1 MKRIGGIIIM
11 LEKLIKNIAKNFI
24 YVVWVILYFS
34 LAWSILGAD
43 WDSFVLVFFL
53 YGISI
58 LIALSPVGEIL
69 LRFIEKV
76 RPISTR
82 EEKEYLLPIFEEVYE
97 NAKEKDTK
105 LNNNIKLYIIDNM
118 YVNAFTIGRKTI
130 AVTMGAIQTFS
141 QDELKGVIA
150 HEFGHIS
157 NGDSKALLLSTI
169 GNGIFT
175 ILIFILRIIMLIN
188 EVVFSLT
195 RIPFLDVF
203 ALLARFIFDIGIIIF
218 SYVSE
223 ILLSVNSRQNEL
235 WADRFAFDI
244 GFGEELVSSLYI
256 LQKIS
261 LPQNIK
267 LIDRLRASHPNTAKR
282 IEQLEN
288 LLDTQDEE
296 VFITA

>member
-1 MKRIGGIIIM
+1 M
-11 LEKLIKNIAKNFI
+11 LRKLIKNLAKNYI
-24 YVVWVILYFS
+24 YFVWVIIYF
-34 LAWSILGAD
+34 LLVWSILGAD
-43 WDSFVLVFFL
+43 WDSFVLVFIL

-58 LIALSPVGEIL
+58 SIALSPLGETM

-76 RPISTR
+76 RPLSTK
-82 EEKEYLLPIFEEVYE
+82 EEKEYLLPVFEEVYE
-97 NAKEKDTK
+97 NAKEKDQK

-118 YVNAFTIGRKTI
+118 YVNAFAIGRKTI
-130 AVTMGAIQTFS
+130 AVTKGAVQTFS

-150 HEFGHIS
+150 HEFGHLS
-157 NGDSKALLLSTI
+157 NGDTKALLLSTI
-169 GNGIFT
+169 GNGIFSV
-175 ILIFILRIIMLIN
+175 LIFVLRIIMLIT

-195 RIPFLDVF
+195 QIPFLDVF
-203 ALLARFIFDIGIIIF
+203 AVLARFLFDIGVIIF

-235 WADRFAFDI
+235 WADKFAFEI
-244 GFGEELVSSLYI
+244 GYGEELVSSLYI

-261 LPQNIK
+261 LPNNLK
-267 LIDRLRASHPNTAKR
+267 LLDRLRASHPNTAKR

-296 VFITA
+296 VFITT

>member
-1 MKRIGGIIIM
+1 M
-11 LEKLIKNIAKNFI
+11 LRKLIKNLAKNYI
-24 YVVWVILYFS
+24 YFVWVIIYFL

-43 WDSFVLVFFL
+43 WDSFVLVFIL

-58 LIALSPVGEIL
+58 SIALSPLGETM
-69 LRFIEKV
+69 LRFIEKL
-76 RPISTR
+76 RPLSTK

-97 NAKEKDTK
+97 NAKEKDQK
-105 LNNNIKLYIIDNM
+105 LNNNIRLYIIDNM
-118 YVNAFTIGRKTI
+118 YVNAFAIGRKTI
-130 AVTMGAIQTFS
+130 AVTKGAVQTFS

-150 HEFGHIS
+150 HEFGHLS
-157 NGDSKALLLSTI
+157 NGDTKALLLSTI
-169 GNGIFT
+169 GNGIFSV
-175 ILIFILRIIMLIN
+175 LIFVLRIIMLIT

-203 ALLARFIFDIGIIIF
+203 AVLARFLFDIGVIIF

-235 WADRFAFDI
+235 WADKFAFEI
-244 GFGEELVSSLYI
+244 GYGEELVSSLYI

-261 LPQNIK
+261 LPNNLK
-267 LIDRLRASHPNTAKR
+267 LLDRLRASHPNTAKR

-296 VFITA
+296 VFITT

>member
-1 MKRIGGIIIM
+1 M
-11 LEKLIKNIAKNFI
+11 LRKLIKNLAKNYI
-24 YVVWVILYFS
+24 YFVWVIIYFL

-43 WDSFVLVFFL
+43 WDSFVLVFIL

-58 LIALSPVGEIL
+58 SIALSPLGETM

-76 RPISTR
+76 RPLSTK

-97 NAKEKDTK
+97 NAKEKDQK

-118 YVNAFTIGRKTI
+118 YVNAFAIGRKTI
-130 AVTMGAIQTFS
+130 AVTKGAVQTFS

-150 HEFGHIS
+150 HEFGHLS
-157 NGDSKALLLSTI
+157 NGDTKALLLSTI
-169 GNGIFT
+169 GNGIFSV
-175 ILIFILRIIMLIN
+175 LIFVLRIIMLIT

-203 ALLARFIFDIGIIIF
+203 AVLARFLFDIGVIIF

-235 WADRFAFDI
+235 WADKFAFEI
-244 GFGEELVSSLYI
+244 GYGEELVSSLYI

-261 LPQNIK
+261 LPNNLK
-267 LIDRLRASHPNTAKR
+267 LLDRLRASHPNTAKR

-296 VFITA
+296 VFITT

>member
-1 MKRIGGIIIM
+1 M
-11 LEKLIKNIAKNFI
+11 LRKLIKNLAKNYI
-24 YVVWVILYFS
+24 YFVWVIIYFL

-43 WDSFVLVFFL
+43 WDSFVLVFIL

-58 LIALSPVGEIL
+58 SIALSPLGETM

-76 RPISTR
+76 RPLSTK

-97 NAKEKDTK
+97 NAKEKDQK
-105 LNNNIKLYIIDNM
+105 LNNNIRLYIIDNM
-118 YVNAFTIGRKTI
+118 YVNAFAIGRKTI
-130 AVTMGAIQTFS
+130 AVTKGAVQTFS

-150 HEFGHIS
+150 HEFGHLS
-157 NGDSKALLLSTI
+157 NGDTKALLLTTI
-169 GNGIFT
+169 GNGIFS
-175 ILIFILRIIMLIN
+175 ILIFILRIIMLIT
-188 EVVFSLT
+188 EFIFSLT
-195 RIPFLDVF
+195 KIPFLDIF
-203 ALLARFIFDIGIIIF
+203 SLLARFIFEFGVVVF

-235 WADRFAFDI
+235 WADKFAFEI
-244 GFGEELVSSLYI
+244 GYGEELVSSLYI

-261 LPQNIK
+261 LPNNLK
-267 LIDRLRASHPNTAKR
+267 LLDRLRASHPNTAKR

-296 VFITA
+296 VFITT

>member
-1 MKRIGGIIIM
+1 M
-11 LEKLIKNIAKNFI
+11 LRKLIKNLAKNYI
-24 YVVWVILYFS
+24 YFVWVIIYFL

-43 WDSFVLVFFL
+43 WDSFVLVFIL

-58 LIALSPVGEIL
+58 SIALSPLGETM

-76 RPISTR
+76 RPLSTK

-97 NAKEKDTK
+97 NAKEKDQK

-118 YVNAFTIGRKTI
+118 YVNAFAIGRKTI
-130 AVTMGAIQTFS
+130 AVTKGAVQTFS

-150 HEFGHIS
+150 HEFGHLS
-157 NGDSKALLLSTI
+157 NGDTKALLLSTI
-169 GNGIFT
+169 GNGIFSV
-175 ILIFILRIIMLIN
+175 LIFLLRIIMLIT

-203 ALLARFIFDIGIIIF
+203 AVLARFLFDIGVIIF

-235 WADRFAFDI
+235 WADKFAFEI
-244 GFGEELVSSLYI
+244 GYGEELVSSLYI

-261 LPQNIK
+261 LPNNLK
-267 LIDRLRASHPNTAKR
+267 LLDKLRASHPNTAKR

-296 VFITA
+296 VFITT

>member
-1 MKRIGGIIIM
+1 MKRIGGIIM

-58 LIALSPVGEIL
+58 LIALSPIGEVL

-82 EEKEYLLPIFEEVYE
+82 EEKEYLIPLFEEVYE
-97 NAKEKDTK
+97 NAKEKDIK

-118 YVNAFTIGRKTI
+118 YVNAFAIGRKTI
-130 AVTMGAIQTFS
+130 AVTVGAIQTFS

-157 NGDSKALLLSTI
+157 NGDTKALLLSTI

-175 ILIFILRIIMLIN
+175 ILIFILRIIMLIT

-223 ILLSVNSRQNEL
+223 IILSVNSRQNEL

-288 LLDTQDEE
+288 LLDTQDEK
-296 VFITA
+296 VFITG

>member
-1 MKRIGGIIIM
+1 M
-11 LEKLIKNIAKNFI
+11 LKKLIKNLAKNYI
-24 YVVWVILYFS
+24 YIIWVIIYFF
-34 LAWSILGAD
+34 LAWLILGAN
-43 WDSFVLVFFL
+43 WDSFVLVFIL

-58 LIALSPVGEIL
+58 MMALSPLGEVL
-69 LRFIEKV
+69 LRFVEKV
-76 RPISTR
+76 RPISTK
-82 EEKEYLLPIFEEVYE
+82 EEKQYLIPLFEEVYE

-118 YVNAFTIGRKTI
+118 YVNAFAIGRKTI

-157 NGDSKALLLSTI
+157 NGDTKALLLSTI

-175 ILIFILRIIMLIN
+175 ILIFILRIIMLIADFI
-188 EVVFSLT
+188 FSLMRYPVLNILT
-195 RIPFLDVF
+195 
-203 ALLARFIFDIGIIIF
+203 LLARFLFDIGILLFSHISQII
-218 SYVSE
+218 
-223 ILLSVNSRQNEL
+223 LSINSRKNEL
-235 WADRFAFDI
+235 WADKFAFDI

>member
-1 MKRIGGIIIM
+1 M

>member
-1 MKRIGGIIIM
+1 M
-11 LEKLIKNIAKNFI
+11 LEKLFKNIAKNFI
-24 YVVWVILYFS
+24 YAVWVIIYFT

-43 WDSFVLVFFL
+43 WDSFILVFFL

-58 LIALSPVGEIL
+58 SIALSPVGEVL

-76 RPISTR
+76 RPISTKK
-82 EEKEYLLPIFEEVYE
+82 EKEYLLPIFEEVYE
-97 NAKEKDTK
+97 NAKEKDIK

-118 YVNAFTIGRKTI
+118 YVNAFAIGRKTI

-150 HEFGHIS
+150 HEFGHLS
-157 NGDSKALLLSTI
+157 NGDTKALLLSTI

-175 ILIFILRIIMLIN
+175 ILIFILRIIMLIT
-188 EVVFSLT
+188 EVIFSLT
-195 RIPFLDVF
+195 RIPFLDIF
-203 ALLARFIFDIGIIIF
+203 AVLARFIFDIGVIIF
-218 SYVSE
+218 AYVSE

-244 GFGEELVSSLYI
+244 GYGEELVSSLYI

-261 LPQNIK
+261 LPNNLK
-267 LIDRLRASHPNTAKR
+267 LLDRLRASHPNTAKR

-296 VFITA
+296 MFITA

>member
-1 MKRIGGIIIM
+1 M
-11 LEKLIKNIAKNFI
+11 LEKLFKNIAKNFI
-24 YVVWVILYFS
+24 YVVWVIIYFS

-43 WDSFVLVFFL
+43 CDSFVLVFFL

-58 LIALSPVGEIL
+58 LIALSPVGEVL

-82 EEKEYLLPIFEEVYE
+82 EEKEYLLPLFEEVYE
-97 NAKEKDTK
+97 NAKQKDTK
-105 LNNNIKLYIIDNM
+105 LNSNIKLYIIDNM
-118 YVNAFTIGRKTI
+118 YVNAFAIGRKTI

-150 HEFGHIS
+150 HEFGHLS
-157 NGDSKALLLSTI
+157 NGDTKALLLSTI

-175 ILIFILRIIMLIN
+175 ILIFILRIIMLIT

-203 ALLARFIFDIGIIIF
+203 AVIARFLFDIGVIIF

-223 ILLSVNSRQNEL
+223 IILSINSRQNEL
-235 WADRFAFDI
+235 WADKFAFDI
-244 GFGEELVSSLYI
+244 GYGEELIDSLHI

-261 LPQNIK
+261 LPHNMSI
-267 LIDRLRASHPNTAKR
+267 LDRLRASHPNTAKR

-288 LLDTQDEE
+288 LIDSQDEE

>member
-1 MKRIGGIIIM
+1 M
-11 LEKLIKNIAKNFI
+11 LEKLIKNLAKNFI
-24 YVVWVILYFS
+24 YIVWVIIYFS

-58 LIALSPVGEIL
+58 LIALSPIGEVL

-76 RPISTR
+76 RPISTK

-97 NAKEKDTK
+97 NAKEKDIK
-105 LNNNIKLYIIDNM
+105 LNDNDNIRLYIIDNM
-118 YVNAFTIGRKTI
+118 YVNAFAIGRKTI

-150 HEFGHIS
+150 HEFGHLS
-157 NGDSKALLLSTI
+157 NGDTKALLLSTI

-175 ILIFILRIIMLIN
+175 VLIFIMRIIMLII
-188 EVVFSLT
+188 EVVFSLM

-203 ALLARFIFDIGIIIF
+203 AIVARFLFDIEIIIF
-218 SYVSE
+218 SYVSQI
-223 ILLSVNSRQNEL
+223 ILSINSRQNEL
-235 WADRFAFDI
+235 WADKFAFDI
-244 GFGEELVSSLYI
+244 GYGEELIDSLYI

-261 LPQNIK
+261 LPHNLSI
-267 LIDRLRASHPNTAKR
+267 LDRLHPNTAKR
-282 IEQLEN
+282 IEHLEN
-288 LLDTQDEE
+288 LLDSQDEE

>member
-1 MKRIGGIIIM
+1 M
-11 LEKLIKNIAKNFI
+11 LRKLIKNLAKNYI
-24 YVVWVILYFS
+24 YFVWVIIYFF

-43 WDSFVLVFFL
+43 WDSFVLVFIL

-58 LIALSPVGEIL
+58 SIALSPLGETM

-76 RPISTR
+76 RPLSTK

-97 NAKEKDTK
+97 NAKEKDQK

-118 YVNAFTIGRKTI
+118 YVNAFAIGRKTI
-130 AVTMGAIQTFS
+130 AVTKGAVQTFS

-150 HEFGHIS
+150 HEFGHLS
-157 NGDSKALLLSTI
+157 NGDTKALLLSTI
-169 GNGIFT
+169 GNGIFSV
-175 ILIFILRIIMLIN
+175 LIFVLRIIMLIT

-195 RIPFLDVF
+195 QIPFLDVF
-203 ALLARFIFDIGIIIF
+203 AVLARFLFDIGVIIF

-235 WADRFAFDI
+235 WADKFAFEI
-244 GFGEELVSSLYI
+244 GYGEELVSSLYI

-261 LPQNIK
+261 LPNNLK
-267 LIDRLRASHPNTAKR
+267 LLDRLRASHPNTAKR

-296 VFITA
+296 VFITT

>member
-1 MKRIGGIIIM
+1 M
-11 LEKLIKNIAKNFI
+11 LEKLIKNLAKNFI
-24 YVVWVILYFS
+24 YVVWVIIYFS

-58 LIALSPVGEIL
+58 LIALSPIGEVL

-76 RPISTR
+76 RPISTK

-97 NAKEKDTK
+97 NAKEKDIK
-105 LNNNIKLYIIDNM
+105 LNDNIRLYIIDNM
-118 YVNAFTIGRKTI
+118 YVNAFAIGRKTI

-150 HEFGHIS
+150 HEFGHLS
-157 NGDSKALLLSTI
+157 NGDTKALLLSTI

-175 ILIFILRIIMLIN
+175 ILIFIMRIIMLII
-188 EVVFSLT
+188 EVVFSLM

-203 ALLARFIFDIGIIIF
+203 AVVARFLFDIGIIIF
-218 SYVSE
+218 SYVSQI
-223 ILLSVNSRQNEL
+223 ILSINSRQNEL
-235 WADRFAFDI
+235 WADKFAFDI
-244 GFGEELVSSLYI
+244 GYGEELIDSLYI

-261 LPQNIK
+261 LPHNLSI
-267 LIDRLRASHPNTAKR
+267 LDRLRASHPNTAKR
-282 IEQLEN
+282 IEHLEN
-288 LLDTQDEE
+288 LLDSQDEE

>member
-1 MKRIGGIIIM
+1 M
-11 LEKLIKNIAKNFI
+11 LEKLIKNLAKNFI
-24 YVVWVILYFS
+24 YLVWVIIYFF

-58 LIALSPVGEIL
+58 SIALSPLGEFL

-76 RPISTR
+76 RPLSTR

-97 NAKEKDTK
+97 NAKEKDPK

-118 YVNAFTIGRKTI
+118 YVNAFAIGRKTI
-130 AVTMGAIQTFS
+130 AVTMGAVETFS
-141 QDELKGVIA
+141 QAELKGVIA
-150 HEFGHIS
+150 HEFGHLS
-157 NGDSKALLLSTI
+157 NGDTKALLLSTI
-169 GNGIFT
+169 GNGIFS
-175 ILIFILRIIMLIN
+175 ILIFALRILMLIT

-203 ALLARFIFDIGIIIF
+203 AVLAKFLFDIGVIIF

-223 ILLSVNSRQNEL
+223 ILLSVNSRRNEL
-235 WADRFAFDI
+235 YADRFAFKI
-244 GFGEELVSSLYI
+244 GYGEELVLSLYI

-261 LPQNIK
+261 LPNN
-267 LIDRLRASHPNTAKR
+267 LRLLDRLRASHPNTAKR
-282 IEQLEN
+282 IKQLEN
-288 LLDTQDEE
+288 LLDTQDDR
-296 VFITA
+296 VFITG

>member
-1 MKRIGGIIIM
+1 M
-11 LEKLIKNIAKNFI
+11 LEKLFKNLAKNFI
-24 YVVWVILYFS
+24 YVVWVVVYFS

-43 WDSFVLVFFL
+43 WDSFRLVFFL

-58 LIALSPVGEIL
+58 LIALSPVGEVL

-97 NAKEKDTK
+97 NAKQKDTK
-105 LNNNIKLYIIDNM
+105 LNKNIKLYIIDNM
-118 YVNAFTIGRKTI
+118 YVNAFAIGRKTI

-141 QDELKGVIA
+141 KDELKGVIA
-150 HEFGHIS
+150 HEFGHLS
-157 NGDSKALLLSTI
+157 NGDTKALLLSTI

-175 ILIFILRIIMLIN
+175 ILIFILRIIMLIT
-188 EVVFSLT
+188 EVIFSLT

-203 ALLARFIFDIGIIIF
+203 AVLARFIFDIGVILF
-218 SYVSE
+218 SYISQ
-223 ILLSVNSRQNEL
+223 IILSVNSRKNEL

-244 GFGEELVSSLYI
+244 GYGEELIDSLYI

-261 LPQNIK
+261 LPHNLK
-267 LIDRLRASHPNTAKR
+267 LLDRLRASHPNTAKR
-282 IEQLEN
+282 IKQLET
-288 LLDTQDEE
+288 LIDTQDEE
-296 VFITA
+296 AFITA

>member
-1 MKRIGGIIIM
+1 M
-11 LEKLIKNIAKNFI
+11 LRKLIKNLAKNYI
-24 YVVWVILYFS
+24 YFVWVIIYFL

-43 WDSFVLVFFL
+43 WDSFVLVFIL

-58 LIALSPVGEIL
+58 SIALSPLGETM
-69 LRFIEKV
+69 LRFIEKL
-76 RPISTR
+76 RPLSTK

-97 NAKEKDTK
+97 NAKEKDQK

-118 YVNAFTIGRKTI
+118 YVNAFAIGRKTI
-130 AVTMGAIQTFS
+130 AVTKGAVQTFS

-150 HEFGHIS
+150 HEFGHLS
-157 NGDSKALLLSTI
+157 NGDTKALLLSTI
-169 GNGIFT
+169 GNGIFSV
-175 ILIFILRIIMLIN
+175 LIFVLRIIMLIT

-195 RIPFLDVF
+195 RMPFLDVF
-203 ALLARFIFDIGIIIF
+203 AVLARFLFDIGVIIF

-235 WADRFAFDI
+235 WADKFAFEI
-244 GFGEELVSSLYI
+244 GYGEELVSSLYI

-261 LPQNIK
+261 LPNNLK
-267 LIDRLRASHPNTAKR
+267 LLDRLRASHPNTAKR

-296 VFITA
+296 VFITT

>member
-1 MKRIGGIIIM
+1 M
-11 LEKLIKNIAKNFI
+11 
-24 YVVWVILYFS
+24 
-34 LAWSILGAD
+34 GAD
-43 WDSFVLVFFL
+43 WDSFVLVFIL

-58 LIALSPVGEIL
+58 SIALSPLGETM

-76 RPISTR
+76 RPLSTK
-82 EEKEYLLPIFEEVYE
+82 EEKVYLLPIFEEVYE
-97 NAKEKDTK
+97 NAKEKDQK

-118 YVNAFTIGRKTI
+118 YVNSFAIGRKTI
-130 AVTMGAIQTFS
+130 AVTKGAVQTFS

-150 HEFGHIS
+150 HEFGHLS
-157 NGDSKALLLSTI
+157 NGDTKALLLSTI
-169 GNGIFT
+169 GNGIFSV
-175 ILIFILRIIMLIN
+175 LIFVLKIIMLIT

-203 ALLARFIFDIGIIIF
+203 AVLARFLFDIGVIIF

-235 WADRFAFDI
+235 WADKFAFEI
-244 GFGEELVSSLYI
+244 GYGEELVSSLYI

-261 LPQNIK
+261 LPNNLK
-267 LIDRLRASHPNTAKR
+267 LLDRLRASHPNTAKR

-296 VFITA
+296 VFITT

>member
-1 MKRIGGIIIM
+1 M
-11 LEKLIKNIAKNFI
+11 LRKLIKNLAKNYI
-24 YVVWVILYFS
+24 YFVWVIIYFL

-43 WDSFVLVFFL
+43 WDSFVLVFIL

-58 LIALSPVGEIL
+58 SIALSPLGETM

-76 RPISTR
+76 RPLSTK

-97 NAKEKDTK
+97 NAKEKDQK
-105 LNNNIKLYIIDNM
+105 LNNNIRLYIIDNM
-118 YVNAFTIGRKTI
+118 YVNAFAIGRKTI
-130 AVTMGAIQTFS
+130 AVTKGAVQTFS

-150 HEFGHIS
+150 HEFGHLS
-157 NGDSKALLLSTI
+157 NGDTKALLLSTI
-169 GNGIFT
+169 GNGIFSV
-175 ILIFILRIIMLIN
+175 LIFVLRIIMLIT

-203 ALLARFIFDIGIIIF
+203 AVLARFLFDIGVIIF

-235 WADRFAFDI
+235 WADKFAFEI
-244 GFGEELVSSLYI
+244 GYGEELVSSLYI

-261 LPQNIK
+261 LPNNLK
-267 LIDRLRASHPNTAKR
+267 LLDRLRASHPNTAKR

-296 VFITA
+296 VFITT